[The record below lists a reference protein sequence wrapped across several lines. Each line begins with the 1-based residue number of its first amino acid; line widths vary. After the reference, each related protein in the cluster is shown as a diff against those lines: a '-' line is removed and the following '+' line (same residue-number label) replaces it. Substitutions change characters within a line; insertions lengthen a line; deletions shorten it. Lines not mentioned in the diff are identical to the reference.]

1 MTMWRFMFL
10 TRRLLN
16 ILSINNKLIKH
27 ELYLFVLFLK
37 RKQQVILKTFVWG
50 IVSSQ
55 KNTSAW
61 ILKRIEW
68 DFLKRYILQNIKSI
82 EQIVKK
88 TVGTQMKLVLNN
100 CHTNSTKTS
109 PVNTFTNTVQM
120 LSKREGNSMSIEFNL
135 WWIKLLP
142 SSKSP
147 FFSGHTCYISWC

>member
-100 CHTNSTKTS
+100 CHTNSTITS

-120 LSKREGNSMSIEFNL
+120 LSKREGNSMSIEFL